1 MASNR
6 EAMCG
11 GDYFVSAADE
21 SLETFRARLKK
32 IAQERGVVVAFAHED
47 NAPPPRKSAFPLD
60 SSRLS
65 EDAGADKSP
74 EVDLSDETGWV
85 ALG

>member
-11 GDYFVSAADE
+11 GDYFVSAPDE
-21 SLETFRARLKK
+21 SLDIFRARLKK
-32 IAQERGVVVAFAHED
+32 IARERGVVVALGHED

-65 EDAGADKSP
+65 EDAGADKTP
-74 EVDLSDETGWV
+74 EVEPGDETGWV
-85 ALG
+85 GLG